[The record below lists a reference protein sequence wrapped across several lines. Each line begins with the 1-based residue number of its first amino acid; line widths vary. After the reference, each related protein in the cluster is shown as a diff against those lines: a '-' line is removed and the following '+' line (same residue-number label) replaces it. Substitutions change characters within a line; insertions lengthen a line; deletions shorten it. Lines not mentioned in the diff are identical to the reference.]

1 MPKIANIIKNHHKA
15 QGKGIHP
22 NLDALQAKKIQIR

>member
-1 MPKIANIIKNHHKA
+1 MFKITA

-22 NLDALQAKKIQIR
+22 NLLETIVSSLLRDEAHGVT